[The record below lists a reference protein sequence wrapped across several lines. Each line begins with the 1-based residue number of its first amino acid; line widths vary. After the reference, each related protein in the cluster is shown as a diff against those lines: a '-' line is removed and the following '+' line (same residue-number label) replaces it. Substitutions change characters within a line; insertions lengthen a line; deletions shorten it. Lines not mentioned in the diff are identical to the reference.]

1 MTGSSVNLT
10 SAVGLIVAVVLL
22 ALTVGVVAVFI
33 IVVVANRA
41 EPDATARRPLVVYL
55 FGMSFFTLFAA
66 LIASLGMSTPI
77 GPGVL
82 TSFGSTLALTSV
94 PSALAS
100 TSRRA
105 QAVGLRAG
113 LDDVG
118 VERQPVDDGGDEP
131 GIADDATPL

>member
-10 SAVGLIVAVVLL
+10 SAVGLIVAVVFL

-66 LIASLGMSTPI
+66 LIASSA
-77 GPGVL
+77 V
-82 TSFGSTLALTSV
+82 V
-94 PSALAS
+94 SALVQLIGS
-100 TSRRA
+100 HPR
-105 QAVGLRAG
+105 
-113 LDDVG
+113 
-118 VERQPVDDGGDEP
+118 
-131 GIADDATPL
+131 TPLSQVVPDLTVPLRDTVARNAVLGALIIVTGLGLLVVHLR